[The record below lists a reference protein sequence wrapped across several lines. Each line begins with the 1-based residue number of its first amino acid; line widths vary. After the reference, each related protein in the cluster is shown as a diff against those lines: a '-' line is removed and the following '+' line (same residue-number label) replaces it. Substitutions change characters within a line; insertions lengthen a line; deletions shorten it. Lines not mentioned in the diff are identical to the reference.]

1 MCFRQR
7 QAAPRTVAAAAQA
20 WHSTGLAKN
29 RANARQFKG
38 EPRVR
43 AELKP
48 GADGAG
54 GQAPSAQLDLGAGIW
69 LVAVLSVAQLV
80 SQFLRS
86 AVSVI
91 APNLVV
97 ELEISAA
104 GLALLSSSFFLALAI
119 AQIPIGM
126 LIDRFGPRLTMLLST
141 AIAVAGCVVFA
152 VGPDLNTLVLGRVL
166 MALGCSSFYV
176 APLAIYA
183 RWFKPKYFSTVV
195 GTQLGLSGLGL
206 LAATAPLAYAAATIG
221 WRSSFIIV
229 AVLAGLSGLIVLW
242 WVSDDPPGAKP
253 HDHKKENFVE
263 SLRGLLAVTRTPAFW
278 PIFAM
283 HLTNYAVIITIL
295 GLWAGPYLAHVY
307 GHDLETRGF
316 YLLVLAVASTVS
328 VFLWGPADRLFGS
341 YRTPVLLGSG
351 LTLAM
356 LIFISL
362 VGKMDAGLLLAWF
375 ALYGL
380 VTGYPP
386 VLTAQGRA
394 LFPPQLVGRGLTLFN
409 LATMGGAFVFQFA
422 TGAVIEFMAPNQT
435 VYPLAA
441 YQAAFGMQA
450 VLLAISIGCYLLA
463 RPSVRRA

>member
-1 MCFRQR
+1 M
-7 QAAPRTVAAAAQA
+7 
-20 WHSTGLAKN
+20 
-29 RANARQFKG
+29 
-38 EPRVR
+38 R

-48 GADGAG
+48 GGNGAD
-54 GQAPSAQLDLGAGIW
+54 GQAPSAQLDLRAGIW
-69 LVAVLSVAQLV
+69 LVAVLPVAQLV

-104 GLALLSSSFFLALAI
+104 GLALLSSSFFLAFAI
-119 AQIPIGM
+119 AQIPVGM
-126 LIDRFGPRLTMLLST
+126 LIDRFGPRFTMLLSAVI
-141 AIAVAGCVVFA
+141 AIAGCVVFA
-152 VGPDLNTLVLGRVL
+152 IGRDLNALVLGRIL
-166 MALGCSSFYV
+166 MAFGCSSFYV
-176 APLAIYA
+176 APLAIYS

-195 GTQLGLSGLGL
+195 GMQLGLSGVGL
-206 LAATAPLAYAAATIG
+206 LAATAPLAFAAATIG
-221 WRSSFIIV
+221 WRASFLIV
-229 AVLAGLSGLIVLW
+229 GALVGLSGLIVLW
-242 WVSDDPPGAKP
+242 WVSDDPPGAKKP
-253 HDHKKENFVE
+253 DHKKENLAE
-263 SLRGLLAVTRTPAFW
+263 SLRGLFAVTRIPSFW
-278 PIFAM
+278 PLFAM
-283 HLTNYAVIITIL
+283 YLTSYAVIITIL
-295 GLWAGPYLAHVY
+295 GLWGGPYLAHVY

-328 VFLWGPADRLFGS
+328 VFLWGSADRLFGS
-341 YRTPVLLGSG
+341 YRTPVLFGAG

-375 ALYGL
+375 AIFGL
-380 VTGYPP
+380 VTGYQP
-386 VLTAQGRA
+386 VLVAQGRA

-409 LATMGGAFVFQFA
+409 LATMGGAFALQFA
-422 TGAVIEFMAPNQT
+422 TGIVIEFMAPNQT

-463 RPSVRRA
+463 KSHVRRV